1 MTVEVHSDGS
11 SSGKSNLPGGWA
23 YIVIVDGQVKASDH
37 GGDPST
43 TNNRMEMTGAIKG
56 LELVRAMKLRK
67 DGELMVL
74 VSDSEITLN
83 LANGRYSPNTNV
95 VLATKLRALAT
106 ELRVQTR
113 HVRGHTMRPGDDW
126 TVMAKDVLLN
136 HRCDQLAKLG
146 RQKVNRPA
154 PKPVPQLEC
163 GCHCDGLLCGGD
175 CMHKCNTHLTF

>member
-23 YIVIVDGQVKASDH
+23 YIVIVDGQIKASDH

-56 LELVRAMKLRK
+56 LELVKALKLRK
-67 DGELMVL
+67 DGELMLL

-83 LANGRYSPNTNV
+83 LANGRYNPNTNV
-95 VLATKLRALAT
+95 DLATRLRALAT

-113 HVRGHTMRPGDDW
+113 HVRGHTMRPTDDW
-126 TVMAKDVLLN
+126 SQVSKDVLLN

-146 RQKVNRPA
+146 HQKAKRPEL
-154 PKPVPQLEC
+154 KRLPQMEC
-163 GCHCDGLLCGGD
+163 GCHCDGSLCGGD
-175 CMHKCNTHLTF
+175 CIHKCNTHLPF